1 MVDVGSAYPVSAPS
15 ESMPE
20 SAGRVV
26 SGDAEVELVLA
37 SSAVGPLAVPDAAGT
52 VKLPAEV
59 VDSRAGAA
67 KSEAKAEV
75 V

>member
-1 MVDVGSAYPVSAPS
+1 
-15 ESMPE
+15 MPE

-26 SGDAEVELVLA
+26 SGDAEVELMLA
-37 SSAVGPLAVPDAAGT
+37 SSAVGPLAVPDAAAGT

-59 VDSRAGAA
+59 VGNRAEAA

>member
-59 VDSRAGAA
+59 VGNRAEAV
-67 KSEAKAEV
+67 KSEAKPEV